1 METVQVVQSENDP
14 DPWSK
19 TTVHIDVD
27 EVDTVESARVMA
39 QDLTA
44 AALLLERNRGSVTC

>member
-44 AALLLERNRGSVTC
+44 AALLLERNRRSVTC